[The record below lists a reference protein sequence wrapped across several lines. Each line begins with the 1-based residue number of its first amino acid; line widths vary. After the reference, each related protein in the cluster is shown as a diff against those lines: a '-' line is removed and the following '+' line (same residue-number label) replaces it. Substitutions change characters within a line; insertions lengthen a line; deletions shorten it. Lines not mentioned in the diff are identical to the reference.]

1 MLACEQA
8 FRGDLAVGRKK
19 EGELA
24 TTSLEFEY
32 HLQYPCGS
40 PSTELSDLRQ
50 SARSKNE
57 RECKQTRAKGNDVIT
72 NIISANQHFESI
84 LFDADIQIPETKLQA
99 LFSFPAPQSLLMC
112 PLKPY
117 VRDETKDFLFLR
129 TYNKVV
135 CCCCYCCFCCC
146 FAAAEVCKF

>member
-8 FRGDLAVGRKK
+8 FCGDLAVGRKK

-24 TTSLEFEY
+24 TTSLEFD
-32 HLQYPCGS
+32 HLQNPCGS
-40 PSTELSDLRQ
+40 PSTALSDLRQ

-99 LFSFPAPQSLLMC
+99 LFSFPAPQSLLM
-112 PLKPY
+112 
-117 VRDETKDFLFLR
+117 
-129 TYNKVV
+129 
-135 CCCCYCCFCCC
+135 
-146 FAAAEVCKF
+146 

>member
-8 FRGDLAVGRKK
+8 FCGDLAVGRKK

-24 TTSLEFEY
+24 TTSLEFD
-32 HLQYPCGS
+32 HLQNPCGS

-117 VRDETKDFLFLR
+117 VHDETKDFLFLR

-135 CCCCYCCFCCC
+135 CCCCYCCFCSC

>member
-24 TTSLEFEY
+24 TTTLEFEY

-50 SARSKNE
+50 SARRKNE
-57 RECKQTRAKGNDVIT
+57 RECEQT
-72 NIISANQHFESI
+72 
-84 LFDADIQIPETKLQA
+84 
-99 LFSFPAPQSLLMC
+99 
-112 PLKPY
+112 
-117 VRDETKDFLFLR
+117 LR
-129 TYNKVV
+129 NRSQG
-135 CCCCYCCFCCC
+135 
-146 FAAAEVCKF
+146 

>member
-1 MLACEQA
+1 MSWDFMLACEQA
-8 FRGDLAVGRKK
+8 FCGDLAVGRKK

-24 TTSLEFEY
+24 TTSLEFD
-32 HLQYPCGS
+32 HLQNPCGS

-84 LFDADIQIPETKLQA
+84 LFDADIQIPETKLQHN
-99 LFSFPAPQSLLMC
+99 
-112 PLKPY
+112 KP
-117 VRDETKDFLFLR
+117 
-129 TYNKVV
+129 V
-135 CCCCYCCFCCC
+135 CNLVSINVFMWDSSRKCADWEDNWQRCFWPGCQRNSHMPTW
-146 FAAAEVCKF
+146 KNPGDT